1 MADFAEKDPQVEE
14 EDEVFE
20 FKVLTRKS
28 AYRRKLF
35 DINLTFAS
43 RTLMMSL
50 SWRMSRVEEEEMM
63 M

>member
-14 EDEVFE
+14 EDEVFQ

-50 SWRMSRVEEEEMM
+50 SWRMSRVEEEMM